1 LGHAEADKLAKKV
14 IAEGLSVRAV
24 EALVASAKISK
35 PKAASKARPAEKDA
49 DTRALEKTLSDRLGL
64 SVAIDDKGDNLGGRV
79 TIEYKTLDQLDAVI
93 VRLTSGSH

>member
-1 LGHAEADKLAKKV
+1 
-14 IAEGLSVRAV
+14 
-24 EALVASAKISK
+24 
-35 PKAASKARPAEKDA
+35 
-49 DTRALEKTLSDRLGL
+49 LEKTLSDRLGL